1 MKLWNEAKNIV
12 KLWIEESVWIVKM
25 VWMTLWIVKLRDN
38 ILWIVNS
45 ETLLIVK
52 SWFMSK
58 KLWNAIK
65 FVNVFSPN
73 SQNFRRS
80 APHYKDTTLLSHS
93 LNFRYSRHFT
103 IWCHW
108 FMLNCSWFIL
118 KKVTHMCCYLQQ
130 RHDAKKMALCSY
142 VSHLCFTKNTY
153 IFGNLQQE
161 DASKCSVFLKC

>member
-65 FVNVFSPN
+65 FVNVFLPN

-80 APHYKDTTLLSHS
+80 APYYKNTSVLSHS
-93 LNFRYSRHFT
+93 LNFRCFPPFYYIISLVYAKLFMTLKSETYVRLFT
-103 IWCHW
+103 
-108 FMLNCSWFIL
+108 
-118 KKVTHMCCYLQQ
+118 T
-130 RHDAKKMALCSY
+130 AALCQKENGAMF
-142 VSHLCFTKNTY
+142 LC
-153 IFGNLQQE
+153 I
-161 DASKCSVFLKC
+161 SSVLYKKIDIYFWQYNRKTPQNAQFF